1 MIVDNRAF
9 YREPEAALS
18 FYSKD
23 DPSRQIGS
31 GLSDLDTGVRLRY
44 EISRKVAPYIG
55 LPTPGSMATRP
66 AIRVRQEKPQATTV
80 SYSGFDCGSENR
92 APYYVVRVNWR
103 HTEITCR

>member
-1 MIVDNRAF
+1 MIVDDRAF

-55 LPTPGSMATRP
+55 FAYTGKYGKHGPLFASGRRNHKRP
-66 AIRVRQEKPQATTV
+66 PFRIRASTV
-80 SYSGFDCGSENR
+80 VLKIGLR
-92 APYYVVRVNWR
+92 
-103 HTEITCR
+103 IML